1 MRPDFRNYR
10 GVGLVALVHSAKG
23 STWEEHKYIKRL
35 DGTYYYP
42 DSYKGGRHLDSG
54 DTNDSSNSKASAFKD
69 KFAELVKNGEA
80 YKDPDEKYSDM
91 DLDDFRDLY
100 NDIMGTSSTSDADLK
115 KILASLQQDEG
126 SGNEE
131 SFTLTSDEIDSLAKE
146 VIRGNFG
153 NGDERKEAIGEHYQE
168 IQNRVN
174 EIMKTS
180 TVSTTKVSEASEE
193 VVDSGTKA
201 VTKAVSTSTA
211 KGIDLEKVYNVY
223 RNKTS

>member
-42 DSYKGGRHLDSG
+42 DSYKGGRHLDNS
-54 DTNDSSNSKASAFKD
+54 DSSS
-69 KFAELVKNGEA
+69 EVE
-80 YKDPDEKYSDM
+80 
-91 DLDDFRDLY
+91 
-100 NDIMGTSSTSDADLK
+100 
-115 KILASLQQDEG
+115 
-126 SGNEE
+126 NEE

-174 EIMKTS
+174 ELMKSMT
-180 TVSTTKVSEASEE
+180 TSTTKISEASEE

-201 VTKAVSTSTA
+201 VTKAVSTSTT